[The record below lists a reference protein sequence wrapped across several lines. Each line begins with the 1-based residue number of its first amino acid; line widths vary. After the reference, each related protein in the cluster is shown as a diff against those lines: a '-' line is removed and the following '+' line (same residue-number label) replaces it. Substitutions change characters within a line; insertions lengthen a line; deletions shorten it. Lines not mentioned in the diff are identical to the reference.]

1 MPIGVILHS
10 LVEVSASY
18 VHVKVKNEV
27 VVTFIGCSLR
37 FVSHEEAGGGDTPD
51 VGEVQVRLQ
60 KLSQLF
66 GPSYGNIAISS
77 NSACRSESTTGLS
90 S

>member
-1 MPIGVILHS
+1 VILAS

-18 VHVKVKNEV
+18 VQVKVKNEMA
-27 VVTFIGCSLR
+27 VTFIGGSLR
-37 FVSHEEAGGGDTPD
+37 SVSREEAGGGDTPH

-66 GPSYGNIAISS
+66 GPSYADIAIS
-77 NSACRSESTTGLS
+77 
-90 S
+90 